1 MDNPPAAA
9 VANNVVNPPPPPAAA
24 NREAN
29 PPAADVAAAAV
40 NIVVNIPAAPA
51 RASSATG
58 ESSAMI
64 EKDIELGRLNA
75 NTTLAQGPQH
85 YFQEV
90 CEFGVLLNNMAN
102 MVRKLKEA
110 NQEFNSVIELAAM
123 KEIKGR
129 MENDMDEVVKM
140 AHEIKEKFKKMTI
153 NYMILLVYPVF
164 VTTLNLVR
172 ETVTGINLS
181 DQVIRVIDI
190 GNVVQMFESALQGIS
205 AEQMV
210 AAVYEI
216 KERHTATTDF
226 GKKILEV
233 QQVQRADNDL
243 PFLVVVIGL
252 GLFLFMLS
260 IILISSG

>member
-102 MVRKLKEA
+102 MVRKLK
-110 NQEFNSVIELAAM
+110 
-123 KEIKGR
+123 
-129 MENDMDEVVKM
+129 
-140 AHEIKEKFKKMTI
+140 
-153 NYMILLVYPVF
+153 YMILLVYPVF